1 MKKIKTSIFLIALF
15 ALVPFVSVNAQVDTQ
30 EQEATTETAETAE
43 TTISEDKSA
52 GRTERLETY
61 KAKVSA
67 KLADAQAKRI
77 AGRCKS
83 AQNKISA
90 YRKSA
95 TVVIENR
102 TRVYLSVG
110 EKIDALLAKMQT
122 AELDTVKFET
132 ARDDLRADLLSIT
145 ESFDAYDTALADV
158 EAMDCASDPDA
169 FNAALTEARSLRA
182 GLKTQIQEFRQFATT
197 QMKEI
202 LQELKLQLE
211 NKTESTD
218 DSQNS
223 EE

>member
-1 MKKIKTSIFLIALF
+1 MSIFLVAVF
-15 ALVPFVSVNAQVDTQ
+15 ALVPFVSVNAQEETQ
-30 EQEATTETAETAE
+30 EQVEPVETTETK
-43 TTISEDKSA
+43 ILEDKTT
-52 GRTERLETY
+52 GRTERLESY

-67 KLADAQAKRI
+67 KLAEAQAKRI

-95 TVVIENR
+95 NVVVENR
-102 TRVYLSVG
+102 TRVYQGVG
-110 EKIDALLAKMQT
+110 EKIDALLIKMQA

-132 ARDDLRADLLSIT
+132 ARDDLRSDLLLIT

-158 EAMDCASDPDA
+158 EAMDCVSDPDA
-169 FNAALTEARSLRA
+169 FNAALVETRSLRA

-211 NKTESTD
+211 NKTESAD
-218 DSQNS
+218 DSQNT